1 MKRTMGVFLA
11 LALAGTMAAQTAEG
25 SFTRDLKVSGPVD
38 LRIRTGSGGIT
49 VRRGPAGTVH
59 VYAKIKASGNWFLG
73 SGDPAGTV
81 REIEQNPPI
90 AQTGNAIVIGEER
103 RRWNNVGITYEL
115 TVPEQTNLKASTG
128 SGGVDVTGVTGPAE
142 LGTGSGV
149 IRADSIGNRVSART
163 GSGGIKILTANGD
176 VIASTG
182 SGGIELTAINGT
194 VDARTG
200 SGGIT
205 VIGAA
210 GEVRAR
216 TGSGHIKVEK
226 AKANVDARSGT
237 GGVEIDGTPKSFR
250 WDLHTSSGG
259 IKVSLPTGTP
269 FEVDAETR
277 SGTVTTSHKVST
289 SGSMAK
295 NMLRGVSGRGDN
307 RLYIRVG
314 SGSIRID

>member
-1 MKRTMGVFLA
+1 MRKTLGVFLA
-11 LALAGTMAAQTAEG
+11 LSLAGALAAQTAEG
-25 SFTRDLKVSGPVD
+25 SFTRDLKVSGPLD
-38 LRIRTGSGGIT
+38 LRVRTGSGTIT
-49 VRRGPAGTVH
+49 VRRGPAGNVH
-59 VYAKIKASGNWFLG
+59 VFAKIKASGNWFLG

-90 AQTGNAIVIGEER
+90 TQTGNLITLGQDV
-103 RRWNNVGITYEL
+103 RRWNNVGISYEV
-115 TVPEQTNLKASTG
+115 TVPEQTQVKASTG
-128 SGGVDVTGVTGPAE
+128 SGGVDITGLTGPAE
-142 LGTGSGV
+142 MSTGSGV
-149 IRADSIGNRVSART
+149 IRAESIGNRVTART
-163 GSGGIKILTANGD
+163 GSGGIRIATANGN
-176 VIASTG
+176 VEASTG
-182 SGGIELTAINGT
+182 SGVIDLSAVNGT

-210 GEVRAR
+210 GEVKAR

-226 AKANVDARSGT
+226 AKANVDAQSGT
-237 GGVEIDGTPKSFR
+237 GGVEIDGTPKAFR
-250 WDLHTSSGG
+250 WDLKTHSGL

-277 SGTVTTSHKVST
+277 SGTVTTSHKIST
-289 SGSMAK
+289 SGTIAK
-295 NMLRGVSGRGDN
+295 NMLRGTAGRGDN